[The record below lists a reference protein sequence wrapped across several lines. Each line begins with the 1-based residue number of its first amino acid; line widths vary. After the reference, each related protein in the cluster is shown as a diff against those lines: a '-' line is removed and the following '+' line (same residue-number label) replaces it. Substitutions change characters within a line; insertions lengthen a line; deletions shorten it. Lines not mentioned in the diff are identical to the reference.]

1 MISITNAKID
11 QGGPMLSIA
20 QLNAF
25 AILEGF
31 PEDIVNRIGQSSQLF
46 DYASR
51 DIIIKEGLDATHMY
65 GVVAGEVE
73 LSIHYRDQVVKT
85 DVKHEDYVHKR
96 VETIEKNIVVEVLE
110 PGEIFAWSAFCAPH
124 KLTSTATC
132 TQASRVAAIDGAEL
146 RAILA
151 QAPETGY
158 LFAQRVAEVIS
169 RRLRNRTARLLETW
183 HEAFGVE
190 NV

>member
-1 MISITNAKID
+1 
-11 QGGPMLSIA
+11 MLTTA

-25 AILEGF
+25 AILKGL
-31 PEDIVNRIGQSSQLF
+31 PDDILGLIGQASQLL
-46 DYASR
+46 DYAR
-51 DIIIKEGLDATHMY
+51 GDVILEEGHDATHMH

-73 LSIHYRDQVVKT
+73 LSIAFEDQVVKT

-96 VETIEKNIVVEVLE
+96 VETIEKNIVVEVLA

-132 TQASRVAAIDGAEL
+132 TRATQVAAIDGAEL

-151 QAPETGY
+151 QAPEAGY

-169 RRLRNRTARLLETW
+169 QRLRNRTARLLESW
-183 HEAFGVE
+183 HEAFDVE

>member
-1 MISITNAKID
+1 
-11 QGGPMLSIA
+11 MLTTA

-31 PEDIVNRIGQSSQLF
+31 PEDILNRIGQASQLI
-46 DYASR
+46 DYGSG
-51 DIIIKEGLDATHMY
+51 DVILEEGHDATHMH

-73 LSIHYRDQVVKT
+73 LSIHYRDQIVKT
-85 DVKHEDYVHKR
+85 DVKHADYVHKR
-96 VETIEKNIVVEVLE
+96 VETIEKDIVVEVLE

-124 KLTSTATC
+124 RLTSTATC
-132 TQASRVAAIDGAEL
+132 TQATQVAAIDGAEL

-151 QAPETGY
+151 QSPEAGY

-169 RRLRNRTARLLETW
+169 QRLRSRTARLLETW
-183 HEAFGVE
+183 HEAFDVE

>member
-1 MISITNAKID
+1 
-11 QGGPMLSIA
+11 MLTIA

-25 AILEGF
+25 AILDGF
-31 PEDIVNRIGQSSQLF
+31 PEDIINRIGQSSQLL
-46 DYASR
+46 DYAR
-51 DIIIKEGLDATHMY
+51 GDVILEEGHDATHMC
-65 GVVAGEVE
+65 GVLAGEVE
-73 LSIHYRDQVVKT
+73 LSIHFRGQVVKT

-96 VETIEKNIVVEVLE
+96 VETIEKNIVVEVLD

-132 TQASRVAAIDGAEL
+132 TQATQVAAIDGAAL
-146 RAILA
+146 RAILVRT
-151 QAPETGY
+151 PETGY

-169 RRLRNRTARLLETW
+169 QRLRNRTARLLETW
-183 HEAFGVE
+183 HEAFDVE

>member
-1 MISITNAKID
+1 
-11 QGGPMLSIA
+11 MLTIA

-25 AILEGF
+25 AILKGF
-31 PEDIVNRIGQSSQLF
+31 PEDILARIGQASQLL
-46 DYASR
+46 DYAGG
-51 DIIIKEGLDATHMY
+51 DVIMEEGHDATHMH
-65 GVVAGEVE
+65 GVLAGEVE

-132 TQASRVAAIDGAEL
+132 TQATQVVAIDAAEL

-151 QAPETGY
+151 HAPETGY
-158 LFAQRVAEVIS
+158 LFAQRVAEIIS
-169 RRLRNRTARLLETW
+169 QRLRNRTARLIESW
-183 HEAFGVE
+183 HEAFDVE

>member
-1 MISITNAKID
+1 
-11 QGGPMLSIA
+11 MLTIA

-25 AILEGF
+25 AIFDGIA
-31 PEDIVNRIGQSSQLF
+31 EDIMDRIGQSAQLL
-46 DYASR
+46 DYGREDVIFEEGQGASH
-51 DIIIKEGLDATHMY
+51 LY
-65 GVVAGEVE
+65 GVLEGEVE
-73 LSIHYRDQVVKT
+73 LNIVFHDRVMKT
-85 DVKHEDYVHKR
+85 DIRFEDYVHKR
-96 VETIEKNIVVEVLE
+96 IDTIEKKIIIEVLD

-132 TQASRVAAIDGAEL
+132 TQATQVAAIDGAEL

-169 RRLRNRTARLLETW
+169 QRLRNRTARLIESW
-183 HEAFGVE
+183 HEAFDVE